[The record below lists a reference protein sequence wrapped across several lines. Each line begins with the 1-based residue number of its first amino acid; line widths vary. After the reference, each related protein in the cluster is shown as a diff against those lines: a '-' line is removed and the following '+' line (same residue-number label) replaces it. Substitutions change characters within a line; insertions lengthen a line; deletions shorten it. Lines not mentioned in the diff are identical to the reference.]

1 MNRAGSVIAQLLLQ
15 VVVKERVL
23 VLGARRAKTKLRLL
37 GKVIDLVSLAAVLA
51 DSDSLSLEIPII
63 LR

>member
-37 GKVIDLVSLAAVLA
+37 GKVIYLVSLAAVLA